1 MVVKYQKKIMR
12 ILNCT
17 RMISKKNTTYFN
29 VFGESV
35 DTEPDNTEVTQI
47 VAFEDY
53 KLKVRQLLRLK
64 MLHYFSELSNL
75 TVYTALSYFMIPII
89 FYAIIIK
96 CFQPGVVYTMILQLT
111 ENKNPVIL
119 KADQIA

>member
-1 MVVKYQKKIMR
+1 MVKVYPKICPSTNLNLNLHFHSIAMVVKYQKKIMR

-53 KLKVRQLLRLK
+53 KLKVR
-64 MLHYFSELSNL
+64 
-75 TVYTALSYFMIPII
+75 
-89 FYAIIIK
+89 
-96 CFQPGVVYTMILQLT
+96 
-111 ENKNPVIL
+111 
-119 KADQIA
+119 